1 MKTETAK
8 IENFTNIEAIKDK
21 LKKEVTSLRDELK
34 EYKRNLL
41 EEQERIDEEKMSR
54 LELEEQL
61 AEMRK
66 GIKTENVEAAKLKL
80 AQVGE
85 ESALEELLPQ
95 IDELATLTSV
105 LQNKVNK
112 LEDHLSKPQA
122 NTTVFDAVIELTGK
136 LKEDFGEFKEKNE
149 EFGEKLNTTFA
160 TSQENTMKIQLIENN
175 HRVQQD
181 SFEKGFLARSISR
194 PFFVGGGVK
203 L

>member
-61 AEMRK
+61 SEMRK

-105 LQNKVNK
+105 LQNKGWFEIN
-112 LEDHLSKPQA
+112 
-122 NTTVFDAVIELTGK
+122 FR
-136 LKEDFGEFKEKNE
+136 DFE
-149 EFGEKLNTTFA
+149 
-160 TSQENTMKIQLIENN
+160 IY
-175 HRVQQD
+175 H
-181 SFEKGFLARSISR
+181 
-194 PFFVGGGVK
+194 
-203 L
+203 

>member
-61 AEMRK
+61 SEMRK

-105 LQNKVNK
+105 LQNKGWFEIKFRDVRFIA
-112 LEDHLSKPQA
+112 SWR
-122 NTTVFDAVIELTGK
+122 TRR
-136 LKEDFGEFKEKNE
+136 
-149 EFGEKLNTTFA
+149 LNQ
-160 TSQENTMKIQLIENN
+160 SGSEPEVKI
-175 HRVQQD
+175 
-181 SFEKGFLARSISR
+181 
-194 PFFVGGGVK
+194 
-203 L
+203 

>member
-61 AEMRK
+61 SEMRK

-105 LQNKVNK
+105 LQNKGWFETNFQDFSS
-112 LEDHLSKPQA
+112 LEVAL
-122 NTTVFDAVIELTGK
+122 VV
-136 LKEDFGEFKEKNE
+136 
-149 EFGEKLNTTFA
+149 
-160 TSQENTMKIQLIENN
+160 
-175 HRVQQD
+175 
-181 SFEKGFLARSISR
+181 
-194 PFFVGGGVK
+194 
-203 L
+203 

>member
-61 AEMRK
+61 SEMRK

-105 LQNKVNK
+105 LQNKGWFK
-112 LEDHLSKPQA
+112 IY
-122 NTTVFDAVIELTGK
+122 FR
-136 LKEDFGEFKEKNE
+136 DF
-149 EFGEKLNTTFA
+149 L
-160 TSQENTMKIQLIENN
+160 
-175 HRVQQD
+175 V
-181 SFEKGFLARSISR
+181 
-194 PFFVGGGVK
+194 
-203 L
+203 

>member
-61 AEMRK
+61 SEMRK

-105 LQNKVNK
+105 LQNKGRFKIYFRDFFSLMFASGRTLV
-112 LEDHLSKPQA
+112 HLSVKNRRGEQCSL
-122 NTTVFDAVIELTGK
+122 ESSLTR
-136 LKEDFGEFKEKNE
+136 
-149 EFGEKLNTTFA
+149 LNLLT
-160 TSQENTMKIQLIENN
+160 
-175 HRVQQD
+175 
-181 SFEKGFLARSISR
+181 
-194 PFFVGGGVK
+194 
-203 L
+203 

>member
-61 AEMRK
+61 SEMRK

-105 LQNKVNK
+105 LQNKGWFEIN
-112 LEDHLSKPQA
+112 
-122 NTTVFDAVIELTGK
+122 FR
-136 LKEDFGEFKEKNE
+136 DFE
-149 EFGEKLNTTFA
+149 
-160 TSQENTMKIQLIENN
+160 IY
-175 HRVQQD
+175 R
-181 SFEKGFLARSISR
+181 
-194 PFFVGGGVK
+194 
-203 L
+203 

>member
-61 AEMRK
+61 SEMRK

-105 LQNKVNK
+105 LQNKGWFEINFRDVRFIA
-112 LEDHLSKPQA
+112 SWR
-122 NTTVFDAVIELTGK
+122 TRR
-136 LKEDFGEFKEKNE
+136 
-149 EFGEKLNTTFA
+149 LNQSDSEPEA
-160 TSQENTMKIQLIENN
+160 KI
-175 HRVQQD
+175 
-181 SFEKGFLARSISR
+181 
-194 PFFVGGGVK
+194 
-203 L
+203 

>member
-61 AEMRK
+61 SEMRK

-105 LQNKVNK
+105 LQNKGWFEIK
-112 LEDHLSKPQA
+112 
-122 NTTVFDAVIELTGK
+122 FR
-136 LKEDFGEFKEKNE
+136 DFE
-149 EFGEKLNTTFA
+149 
-160 TSQENTMKIQLIENN
+160 IY
-175 HRVQQD
+175 R
-181 SFEKGFLARSISR
+181 
-194 PFFVGGGVK
+194 
-203 L
+203 

>member
-61 AEMRK
+61 SEMRK

-105 LQNKVNK
+105 LQNK
-112 LEDHLSKPQA
+112 
-122 NTTVFDAVIELTGK
+122 GW
-136 LKEDFGEFKEKNE
+136 
-149 EFGEKLNTTFA
+149 
-160 TSQENTMKIQLIENN
+160 
-175 HRVQQD
+175 
-181 SFEKGFLARSISR
+181 FEIYFRD
-194 PFFVGGGVK
+194 VK
-203 L
+203 LIARRRTRRLNQSDSEPEAKI

>member
-61 AEMRK
+61 SEMRK

-95 IDELATLTSV
+95 IDELATSLSGLRDVPVRSLRGADHT
-105 LQNKVNK
+105 VN
-112 LEDHLSKPQA
+112 
-122 NTTVFDAVIELTGK
+122 
-136 LKEDFGEFKEKNE
+136 
-149 EFGEKLNTTFA
+149 
-160 TSQENTMKIQLIENN
+160 M
-175 HRVQQD
+175 
-181 SFEKGFLARSISR
+181 ARACL
-194 PFFVGGGVK
+194 VY
-203 L
+203 